1 MCFPDVF
8 IWMIVDK
15 QRIAYERIPAKDIL
29 QSQMPEC
36 QGKNCGK
43 IQTVYLKVGKQN
55 VKI

>member
-15 QRIAYERIPAKDIL
+15 QRIAYSRVPTKDVL
-29 QSQMPEC
+29 QGLVSDC

-43 IQTVYLKVGKQN
+43 IQTIYLKVS
-55 VKI
+55 